1 MNYTPKKM
9 ELRKVDSKYKSVM
22 IVDDCE
28 IDNHVNE
35 IIIKRAGFA
44 EKVYKHSGAV
54 GSLEFLKN
62 IEMLD
67 YTAVD
72 LLPSVVFLDINMP
85 ILDGFQF
92 LDELNNFPTPLNK
105 NIKIVILSSSSNPV
119 DIKRASQYKQVV
131 KFLHKPLRKEDLYNI
146 N

>member
-1 MNYTPKKM
+1 MNYSVQKM
-9 ELRKVDSKYKSVM
+9 ELKKTDSKYKSVM

-28 IDNHVNE
+28 IESYINE
-35 IIIKRAGFA
+35 IIIKKAGFA

-62 IEMLD
+62 IEMLNF
-67 YTAVD
+67 TAFD

-92 LDELNNFPTPLNK
+92 LDELNNFSTPLNK
-105 NIKIVILSSSSNPV
+105 EIKIVILSSSSNPS

-131 KFLHKPLRKEDLYNI
+131 KFLHKPLRKEDLNNI

>member
-1 MNYTPKKM
+1 M
-9 ELRKVDSKYKSVM
+9 ELKKADTKYQSVM

-28 IDNHVNE
+28 IDNYINE
-35 IIIKRAGFA
+35 IIIKKAGFA
-44 EKVYKHSGAV
+44 ENVYKHSGAL

-62 IEMLD
+62 IEMLH
-67 YTAVD
+67 YTALD

-92 LDELNNFPTPLNK
+92 LDELNNFPAPLNK
-105 NIKIVILSSSSNPV
+105 KIKIVILSSSANPS

-131 KFLHKPLRKEDLYNI
+131 KFLHKPLKKEDLHNL